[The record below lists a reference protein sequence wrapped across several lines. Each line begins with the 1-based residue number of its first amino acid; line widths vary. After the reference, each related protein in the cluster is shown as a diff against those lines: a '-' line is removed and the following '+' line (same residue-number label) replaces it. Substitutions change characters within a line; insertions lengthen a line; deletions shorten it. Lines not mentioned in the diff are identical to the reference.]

1 MFNELVIIDV
11 PIKKIRPFLA
21 FMEEVHL
28 LQTQNVLQEGK
39 TFHYIVLGKL
49 YRNNELKDTLKT
61 FNVFKKQATKVYEV
75 ISFDM

>member
-28 LQTQNVLQEGK
+28 LPSQNVLQEGK
-39 TFHYIVLGKL
+39 AFHYIVLGKL
-49 YRNNELKDTLKT
+49 YRNSELKNTLKT
-61 FNVFKKQATKVYEV
+61 FNVSKKQATKVYEV